1 MKGQQEPQWRHIS
14 DLPIF
19 TELLDG
25 MLESAIEQLT
35 TLRECEHRPSAL
47 DDKTLDRFVRLHT
60 EQLDDHWLYEQQ
72 FARWTHGTLSESQ
85 ARDVGRLIEKSLQL
99 KTKNEEILA
108 LAEKIA
114 PFTIDKIMA
123 MSDLELGLKV
133 MMKDR

>member
-1 MKGQQEPQWRHIS
+1 MKGQQQPQWRHIS
-14 DLPIF
+14 DLSIF

-25 MLESAIEQLT
+25 MLASAIEQLA
-35 TLRECEHRPSAL
+35 TLRECEHRPSVL
-47 DDKTLDRFVRLHT
+47 DDHTLNRFVRLHT

-72 FARWTHGTLSESQ
+72 FARWKRGTLSESQ
-85 ARDVGRLIEKSLQL
+85 AREVNRLIETSLKL
-99 KTKNEEILA
+99 KATNEKILA

-133 MMKDR
+133 MTKG